1 MLPGMVPAPPPNYAF
16 GSISNNAPSQ
26 PMSMPYGH
34 NVIDLANNH
43 FGQVNGTSNHQ
54 SDASGQNGQPESADA
69 VMRSVETG
77 QAHSTSPLQFGK
89 SSFLNVFSAH

>member
-1 MLPGMVPAPPPNYAF
+1 
-16 GSISNNAPSQ
+16 
-26 PMSMPYGH
+26 MPYGH

-43 FGQVNGTSNHQ
+43 FGQANGSSNHQ
-54 SDASGQNGQPESADA
+54 LDASGQNGQPETADA

-89 SSFLNVFSAH
+89 SYFLNVFHSYEHVSYFHLRVNLGSYTHRVISP